1 MSHSEQFATQAL
13 IADATMP
20 KAKPTEEEKRARL
33 LVSYNKY
40 NETHRGERR
49 EHNRIYSK
57 LDHVKAR
64 RRELYRQKQE
74 LSLVRA
80 TSPRSS
86 DQTVDAQL

>member
-40 NETHRGERR
+40 NENHRDERR
-49 EHNRIYSK
+49 EHNRVYSK

-64 RRELYRQKQE
+64 RRELYRHKQE

-80 TSPRSS
+80 ASPRLS
-86 DQTVDAQL
+86 DQNIDAQL